1 MEECR
6 IILAEQD
13 NLLTFSE
20 SQDRCHLGL
29 QEQDNLFTFSEFAGP
44 CRIIL
49 VEQDN
54 LLTFSESQDRCHLGL
69 RRLIGSRHF
78 FLPDLKDEIP
88 SSVDRVKTLFFP
100 TSKMEECRIIL
111 AEQDNLLTFSESQDR
126 CHLGLRRLIG
136 SRHFFLPDLKDEI
149 VPNYLRRAG

>member
-29 QEQDNLFTFSEFAGP
+29 RRLIGVKTLFFPTSKMEE

-49 VEQDN
+49 AEQDN
-54 LLTFSESQDRCHLGL
+54 LLTFSESQ
-69 RRLIGSRHF
+69 
-78 FLPDLKDEIP
+78 
-88 SSVDRVKTLFFP
+88 DRVKTLFFP

-126 CHLGLRRLIG
+126 CHLGLRRLI
-136 SRHFFLPDLKDEI
+136 RLEI
-149 VPNYLRRAG
+149 SNTGREQSCRMLQPEGKHEEKGRIANLVTPETNTS